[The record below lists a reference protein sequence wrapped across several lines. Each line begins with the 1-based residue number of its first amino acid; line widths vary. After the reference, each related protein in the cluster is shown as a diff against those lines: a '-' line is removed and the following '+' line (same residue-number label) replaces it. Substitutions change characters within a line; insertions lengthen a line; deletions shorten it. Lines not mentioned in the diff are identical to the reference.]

1 MQLLGARAVSV
12 CFYFGKKKKKRYL
25 KYLDFFLTVFLML
38 DLFGFIFFLSV
49 GLWGVLSQRGM
60 MLLIQISFI
69 MEVKSLL
76 HIPGC

>member
-12 CFYFGKKKKKRYL
+12 CFYFGKKKKKVFKIFRI
-25 KYLDFFLTVFLML
+25 FLTVFLML

>member
-12 CFYFGKKKKKRYL
+12 CFYFGKKKKVFKIFRI
-25 KYLDFFLTVFLML
+25 FLTVFLML